1 MTVQF
6 KYFTT
11 FFTFLSLRNLNLG
24 YSDHMNR
31 DFNRITGFFLVFL
44 VWDNILVMF
53 LLTVKLSEG
62 LGLVGGTVC
71 PIYTQIGERG
81 SCFLLCRLTLRMDI
95 FNNHLHMI
103 DWWGIG
109 QEYKIGNWHRFGPLK
124 KCLIWFYLFVY
135 LGGLASLTSLLQNEA
150 IKFYRKYL
158 MCQNILY
165 YWQYKQKQ
173 IVICFEAFNF
183 YCGRSED
190 FTIVSW
196 LDICSKQGSHF
207 ISLSN
212 IYNFTFK
219 KQRISSIF
227 LFTHL

>member
-1 MTVQF
+1 M
-6 KYFTT
+6 
-11 FFTFLSLRNLNLG
+11 
-24 YSDHMNR
+24 
-31 DFNRITGFFLVFL
+31 VFL

-81 SCFLLCRLTLRMDI
+81 LCFLLCRLTLRMDI

-135 LGGLASLTSLLQNEA
+135 FGGLASLTSLLQNKSNQ
-150 IKFYRKYL
+150 ILQKIFNVSKYF
-158 MCQNILY
+158 ILLT
-165 YWQYKQKQ
+165 
-173 IVICFEAFNF
+173 V
-183 YCGRSED
+183 
-190 FTIVSW
+190 
-196 LDICSKQGSHF
+196 
-207 ISLSN
+207 
-212 IYNFTFK
+212 
-219 KQRISSIF
+219 
-227 LFTHL
+227 